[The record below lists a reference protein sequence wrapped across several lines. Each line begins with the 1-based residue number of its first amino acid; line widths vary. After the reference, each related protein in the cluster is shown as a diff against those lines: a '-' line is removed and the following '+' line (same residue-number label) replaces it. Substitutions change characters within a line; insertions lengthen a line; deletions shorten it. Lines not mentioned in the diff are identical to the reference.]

1 MSVHKCG
8 KNNATNR
15 IVILISGNG
24 TNLQSIIDARNAGKF
39 NAEIVA
45 VISNRANVFGLE
57 RAKLAGIPAITLD
70 HTHFNN
76 RDEFDLT
83 LAKTVE
89 KFNPTL
95 ILLSG
100 FMSILSNIFLRR
112 FHSNVINIHP
122 SLLPKYKGLKTHQRA
137 LEAGDS
143 FAGATVH
150 FVNENLDDGPCILQA
165 KVKIRPDES
174 PESLAER
181 VLKMEHIIFPLAVQ
195 WFCDKRIALKN
206 GIAIFD
212 GIPLPKMG
220 QQFKKTSQIHDGR
233 FGP

>member
-1 MSVHKCG
+1 ME
-8 KNNATNR
+8 KNSATNR

-24 TNLQSIIDARNAGKF
+24 TNLQSIIDARKMGKI
-39 NAEIVA
+39 NAEIVG
-45 VISNRANVFGLE
+45 VISNRTNVFGLE
-57 RAKLAGIPAITLD
+57 RAKLAGIPALTLD
-70 HTHFNN
+70 HTQFDH
-76 RDEFDLT
+76 RDEFDLA
-83 LAKTVE
+83 LANTVA

-100 FMSILSNIFLRR
+100 FMRILSNIFFHR
-112 FHSNVINIHP
+112 FHQNVINIHP

-137 LEAGDS
+137 IEAGDS

-150 FVNENLDDGPCILQA
+150 FVNEYLDAGPCILQA
-165 KVKIRPDES
+165 KVKIGPDENC
-174 PESLAER
+174 ESLAKR

-195 WFCDKRIALKN
+195 WFCDRRLALKN

-220 QQFKKTSQIHDGR
+220 QQFKNSSSILYS
-233 FGP
+233 

>member
-1 MSVHKCG
+1 ME
-8 KNNATNR
+8 KNSATNR

-24 TNLQSIIDARNAGKF
+24 TNLQSIINARSVGEL

-45 VISNRANVFGLE
+45 VISDRRNVFGLE
-57 RAKLAGIPAITLD
+57 RAKLAGIPTITLE
-70 HTHFNN
+70 HTQFGH

-83 LAKTVE
+83 LAKTVA

-100 FMSILSNIFLRR
+100 FMRVLGNKFLRHFQR
-112 FHSNVINIHP
+112 NIINIHP

-137 LEAGDS
+137 IEAGDS

-150 FVNENLDDGPCILQA
+150 FVNEYLDAGPCILQA
-165 KVKIRPDES
+165 KVKIGPDENC
-174 PESLAER
+174 ESLAKR

-195 WFCDKRIALKN
+195 WFCDRRLALKN

-220 QQFKKTSQIHDGR
+220 QQFKNSSSILYS
-233 FGP
+233 